1 MPTETD
7 IEPLIA
13 LAGSPN
19 TGKTTLFNRLTGLS
33 RKVGNFPGVTIA
45 RSEGELRLP
54 GGTSARLIDLPGAYS
69 LQALSPE
76 ERIARQILRGEAGEA
91 RPDLVV
97 AVVAAPQLSRH
108 LFLVTQLKEL
118 GIPVIVALNMV
129 DEARSEGVQID
140 VKRLE
145 EELGLPVVACSART
159 GEGIEDLLHTIQ
171 DRDRWP
177 RLPDTWQDSD
187 DPGRIVGRYRDVQR
201 MTDRSRATHSGVPRS
216 TLVLDRIL
224 THVVAGP
231 LIFLGV
237 MALVFQSIFT
247 WSGPAMDLITAG
259 FDRLAAAVVAL
270 LGEGMLS
277 DLLADGVIAGV
288 GSVLVFLPQIL
299 LLFFFISL
307 LEESGYM
314 ARAAYL
320 MDRLM
325 GWVGLSGK
333 AFLPLMSSAACAIP
347 GIMATRTIED
357 SRDRLATILVAP
369 LITCSARLPVYA
381 LIIHAF
387 IPARPVWGIFDYRSL
402 TLLALYLGGL
412 LSAFTMAF
420 IFKRTL
426 LKGRGVP
433 LLIEMPSY
441 RTPHWRN
448 VGMELWTN
456 GRSFVERAGS
466 VILAICIVLW
476 FLGAYPKADPL
487 ALQRLPPEERATAQI
502 DQSLLGSIGRGI
514 EPALRPLG
522 FDWKIGIGILTSF
535 AAREVFVGTMGVVY
549 GVGKESDENSESLQE
564 KFQNARRP
572 DGSKVFTFPVVLSL
586 LTFYMLACQC
596 GATLGVVRRETGGW
610 KWPLFMFSY
619 MSVLAYTAAF
629 LVRVGA
635 TLAGG

>member
-1 MPTETD
+1 MATETD

-33 RKVGNFPGVTIA
+33 KKVGNFPGVTVA
-45 RSEGELRLP
+45 RSEGGLRLP

-76 ERIARQILRGEAGEA
+76 ERITRQILRGEPRED
-91 RPDLVV
+91 RPSLVV
-97 AVVAAPQLSRH
+97 AVVAATQLSRN

-118 GIPVIVALNMV
+118 GIPVVVALNMV
-129 DEARSEGVQID
+129 DEARSEGLQIH
-140 VKRLE
+140 VERLQ
-145 EELGLPVVACSART
+145 EELGLPVVPCSART
-159 GEGIEDLLHTIQ
+159 GEGIDDLLSAIE

-177 RLPDTWQDSD
+177 RLPEVWQDSE
-187 DPGRIVGRYRDVQR
+187 DPGRIAGRYRDIRR
-201 MTDRSRATHSGVPRS
+201 MVDRSTAQRHNVPRS
-216 TLVLDRIL
+216 TLLLDRIL
-224 THVVAGP
+224 THVIVGP
-231 LIFLGV
+231 LIFLGA

-247 WSGPAMDLITAG
+247 WSGPAMDLISAG
-259 FDRLAAAVVAL
+259 FDRLSGAVVAL

-277 DLLADGVIAGV
+277 DLLTGGVIAGA
-288 GSVLVFLPQIL
+288 GSVLGFLPQIL
-299 LLFFFISL
+299 LLFFFITL

-381 LIIHAF
+381 LLINAF
-387 IPARPVWGIFDYRSL
+387 IPATPVWGVFDYRGL
-402 TLLALYLGGL
+402 TLLALYLGGI

-426 LKGRGVP
+426 LKSKGAP

-448 VGMELWTN
+448 VGMELWIS

-487 ALQRLPPEERATAQI
+487 ALRHLPSEERAAAQI
-502 DQSLLGSIGRGI
+502 DQSLLGGMGRAV

-522 FDWKIGIGILTSF
+522 FDWKIGIGILSSF

-549 GVGKESDENSESLQE
+549 GVGKGSDENSGTLQQ
-564 KFQNARRP
+564 KFQNARRS
-572 DGSKVFTFPVVLSL
+572 DGSKVFTFPVVLAL

-596 GATLGVVRRETGGW
+596 VATLGVVRRETGGW
-610 KWPLFMFSY
+610 QWPLFLFSY
-619 MSVLAYTAAF
+619 MSALAYVAAF
-629 LVRVGA
+629 LVRTGA
-635 TLAGG
+635 TLAGL

>member
-1 MPTETD
+1 MPAETD
-7 IEPLIA
+7 IEPLIV

-33 RKVGNFPGVTIA
+33 RKVGNFPGVTVA
-45 RSEGELRLP
+45 RSEGGLRLP
-54 GGTSARLIDLPGAYS
+54 DGTSVRLLDLPGAYS

-76 ERIARQILRGEAGEA
+76 ERIARQVLRGEAGET

-97 AVVAAPQLSRH
+97 AVVAATQLSRN

-118 GIPVIVALNMV
+118 GIPVVVALNMA
-129 DEARSEGVQID
+129 DEARSEGLQIR
-140 VKRLE
+140 VERLQ
-145 EELGLPVVACSART
+145 EELGLPVVPCSART
-159 GEGIEDLLHTIQ
+159 GEGIDELLRLIED
-171 DRDRWP
+171 RGRWP
-177 RLPDTWQDSD
+177 RLPDTWQD
-187 DPGRIVGRYRDVQR
+187 PETPERIAARYRDIRRVVGRSTAQR
-201 MTDRSRATHSGVPRS
+201 HRVPRS
-216 TLVLDRIL
+216 TLVLDRVL
-224 THVVAGP
+224 THAVAGP
-231 LIFLGV
+231 LIFFGV
-237 MALVFQSIFT
+237 MALVFQAIFT

-259 FDRLAAAVVAL
+259 FDRLSTAVVAL
-270 LGEGMLS
+270 LGEGSLS
-277 DLLADGVIAGV
+277 DLLTNGVIAGV

-333 AFLPLMSSAACAIP
+333 SFLPLMSSAACAIP

-387 IPARPVWGIFDYRSL
+387 IPATKVWGVFDYRGL
-402 TLLALYLGGL
+402 TLMALYLGGI
-412 LSAFTMAF
+412 LSAFAMAF
-420 IFKRTL
+420 VFKRTL
-426 LKGRGVP
+426 LKSKGTP

-448 VGMELWTN
+448 VGLELWTH

-466 VILAICIVLW
+466 VILAICILLW

-487 ALQRLPPEERATAQI
+487 TLRSLPPGERAAAQI
-502 DQSLLGSIGRGI
+502 EQSLLGGIGRAI

-522 FDWKIGIGILTSF
+522 FDWKVGIGVLSSL

-549 GVGKESDENSESLQE
+549 GVGKESDENSETLRE

-572 DGSKVFTFPVVLSL
+572 DGSKVFTFPVVLAL

-596 GATLGVVRRETGGW
+596 AATLGVVRRETGGW
-610 KWPLFMFSY
+610 RGAIFLFAY
-619 MSVLAYTAAF
+619 MSALAYAAAF
-629 LVRVGA
+629 LVRTGA
-635 TLAGG
+635 TLAGW